1 MNSKVKSIEIATEW
15 WVDRITN
22 PTREFFTS
30 KKKNDSITT
39 AGNIAFILAQ
49 EESKKLSKKQIEKF
63 HKNLSEYI
71 QEELQDNGICKLE
84 TKLYPT
90 NTLNK
95 AALSAGIE
103 EDLFPWETTMTI
115 TNEQVEVLNV
125 IGGWKRLHPI
135 KVKDRVNTKKTTF
148 LIIRNSK
155 FLNFTNNQ
163 VINSSFAINKF
174 FVTINKEVR
183 KLNLEKDKYIIVEII
198 PTHSKAEKGTIA
210 QISALKLEGLKL
222 IDRFDYR
229 LKDEL
234 IENEDLKNM
243 IQYDKKSFTY
253 IDNPYFIIEKF
264 KDWIKDYPILIL
276 EDTYTWII

>member
-135 KVKDRVNTKKTTF
+135 KVKR
-148 LIIRNSK
+148 
-155 FLNFTNNQ
+155 
-163 VINSSFAINKF
+163 
-174 FVTINKEVR
+174 
-183 KLNLEKDKYIIVEII
+183 
-198 PTHSKAEKGTIA
+198 
-210 QISALKLEGLKL
+210 
-222 IDRFDYR
+222 
-229 LKDEL
+229 
-234 IENEDLKNM
+234 
-243 IQYDKKSFTY
+243 
-253 IDNPYFIIEKF
+253 
-264 KDWIKDYPILIL
+264 
-276 EDTYTWII
+276 